1 MPCDTILPPTGT
13 YPIYGLID
21 FELERHQ
28 NAKLYLLINKLGKEG
43 WKMKIVTWVL
53 MRL

>member
-1 MPCDTILPPTGT
+1 M
-13 YPIYGLID
+13 IYGLID

-28 NAKLYLLINKLGKEG
+28 SAKLYLLINKIDKEG

-53 MRL
+53 MALVSMVVVGAGFAK